1 MSDINIELLSDFV
14 PTSQLRAT
22 RNFIGEHKKIGERL
36 TRIIENMPATYGQE
50 NVKSQDKIVY
60 LHYFKGGSD
69 WYIVEKDSEPEQE
82 QAYGYVILNDDEQM
96 GEWGYISIVEL
107 LEVQVELDFFFEPK
121 KFREVMAERNGE
133 TNKPEINVNDIY
145 YTTAPEAYDYTGTKT
160 LELTGYTTDRG
171 KEYRKVFVPEN
182 NKSTQLPRYSSGNHG
197 AFSQADFDS
206 FVNYGSVKKKQDESI
221 AQAVSEIHDIFS
233 GKKIEVATVPSTE
246 THTETEIVENIIQT
260 EQNKAPLEK
269 IELQNPVLQD
279 LSYIPMS
286 DSCTSVDTIVPAS
299 MRYDMHRAIENIDR
313 RVNGVDEYVA
323 EKLGYVIGNCSIEQR
338 TEGLKCLCD
347 AFSAEQVDAIATA
360 IYNIEERGQGCIIGD
375 QTGIGKGRIAA
386 GMIRYAINRGLK
398 PIFITEKPRLF
409 SDIYRDIIA
418 IGSDDAIPFEYLER
432 YREVEKRIAVVE
444 DEGETDEDNDTDEEE
459 DMFEIVKVPVYKRN
473 KKYDSEIVGKKRV
486 VPFIVNGA
494 EKDTAIKDEQGNII
508 YKGLTPPKIKNYIA
522 TGTTPNDCNLIITT
536 YSQFNRVGSVKS
548 AFLQKVASG
557 NIVIMDESH
566 NASGE
571 SNIGMFLQEVLKET
585 KGVTFLSAT
594 FAKRPDNMPIYA
606 SKTVLSE
613 ANLDSES
620 LIRAITSGGVALQ
633 EIVSSNLVAEGQMIR
648 RERSFE
654 GIEVNYKYLD
664 ASQEKV
670 GLPNFNLELRHRAI
684 MDEATSIIRAIMDFQ
699 EDYVNPIID
708 KMDKLAVK
716 EYSSV
721 EKRKGTAKAGV
732 DNPPVFSGIFNI
744 INQLLF
750 SIKAEAVA
758 EVAIRRIKEGK
769 KPIIGFA
776 STMES
781 FLETLTN
788 DEGNKIQTG
797 DIINSDFSKVL
808 ERRLNS
814 VLRYTVKKPNG
825 DKEYEMIDV
834 YEQDEVFIGAYEII
848 ISRIQ
853 RSSIGIS
860 SSPIDVLI
868 DKLQSAG
875 YTVLEVTGRNKQLKM
890 LGNNRALVKNKLK
903 LSDIDSFRQFNDN
916 EIDCLL
922 INTAGATGAS
932 AHAIPTKKVSK
943 EQVKQRV
950 MIILQVELNIST
962 EVQKRGR
969 INRTGQILKP
979 IYDYVV
985 SAIPAEKRLMMMLQ
999 KKLKSLDANTTS
1011 NQKQSKIIINPS
1023 DVDFLNKIGDKI
1035 VFEYLLEYEEFNEK
1049 IGDPLKIGE
1058 IEEETGKA
1066 NYFEAAQK
1074 VSGRVAILSCKEQ
1087 EAFYDE
1093 IINRYIS
1100 TVEFLI
1106 ETDQY
1111 DLEVQDIDLRAE
1123 TKSKDVIIVG
1133 KGGESVFGRHSLLEK
1148 VEVQNLKK
1156 PFSKYE
1162 LDSLLKQSL
1171 GEFTSPTSLQISI
1184 IEKYKVYLRN
1194 ALALEKLEVVAHYD
1208 NLIENIIN
1216 EKQAKKSGDIV
1227 EYVKER
1233 RRNLED
1239 AKSEA
1244 LATLD
1249 KRYENRY
1256 EIVKK
1261 NLDFFT
1267 VGRVVGY
1274 PSITYTVD
1282 ATFYKAVFLG
1292 FQINEN
1298 TKNPYAP
1305 SSIKL
1310 RLALANSNKYVA
1322 VPMSK
1327 MDIISHIKSI
1337 TYSEIY
1343 GDTASRTI
1351 QNWDEIVAENS
1362 AERVTR
1368 YVITGNILQAYG
1380 NPELSGS
1387 LISYTTSTGGI
1398 KKGILMP
1405 DGFSPNAKR
1414 GKEALRITVPIIY
1427 ALPIIK
1433 SMTNGVL
1440 TTKDDFSFQRYNL
1453 STFRVSVSVS
1463 KMLGGKFYLDP
1474 IIQKLT
1480 KNGIFE
1486 KSGSQM
1492 TAFVDEYKIENLV
1505 QYLQDK
1511 FSCSI
1516 DLVQNQYDR
1525 IKDSIMVEDY
1535 LDEVKKPEP
1544 DVFIEKLTQ
1553 VDREEEARRA
1563 KEEAERK
1570 LAEEE
1575 AERER
1580 ELEEQRQK
1588 EQAIRELEKDQRKL
1602 AFQKKLMN
1610 VMRLFYHQEIE
1621 MARGGGIGKHKE
1633 PEWYTEI
1640 KNEAYKYGV
1649 EACKKGASRA
1659 PAQNKG
1665 FMELLDKLPNKN
1677 VGQKDTQELM
1687 KAFENGYYNENEKEL
1702 RKKFPEM
1709 YENR

>member
-1 MSDINIELLSDFV
+1 MSDINIALLSDFV
-14 PTSQLRAT
+14 STSQLRAT
-22 RNFIGEHKKIGERL
+22 RNFIGEHREVGERL
-36 TRIIENMPATYGQE
+36 TQIIENMPAVYGQE

-69 WYIVEKDSEPEQE
+69 WYIVEKDSEPEQL
-82 QAYGYVILNDDEQM
+82 QAYGYVILNGDEEM
-96 GEWGYISIVEL
+96 AEWGYVDITAL
-107 LEVQVELDFFFEPK
+107 LELQVELDFYFEPK
-121 KFREVMAERNGE
+121 KFSEVMAERNRE
-133 TNKPEINVNDIY
+133 
-145 YTTAPEAYDYTGTKT
+145 EARLNAVSQVY
-160 LELTGYTTDRG
+160 E
-171 KEYRKVFVPEN
+171 
-182 NKSTQLPRYSSGNHG
+182 S
-197 AFSQADFDS
+197 FS
-206 FVNYGSVKKKQDESI
+206 DESN
-221 AQAVSEIHDIFS
+221 V
-233 GKKIEVATVPSTE
+233 VATEPATE

-260 EQNKAPLEK
+260 EENKAPLET
-269 IELQNPVLQD
+269 IELQNPILQD
-279 LSYIPMS
+279 LSYIPQS
-286 DSCTSVDTIVPAS
+286 ESCTTVDTIVPAS
-299 MRYDMHRAIENIDR
+299 MRYDMHKAIENINR

-323 EKLGYVIGNCSIEQR
+323 EKLGYVVGNCSIDQR
-338 TEGLKCLCD
+338 AEGLKCLCD

-386 GMIRYAINRGLK
+386 GMIRYAINKGLK
-398 PIFITEKPRLF
+398 PIFITEKPNLF

-418 IGSDDAIPFEYLER
+418 IGSDDAIPFEYLES
-432 YREVEKRIAVVE
+432 YREVEKRIAQVE
-444 DEGETDEDNDTDEEE
+444 DEGDTDEDNDTDEEE

-494 EKDTAIKDEQGNII
+494 GRNKAIKDEQGNIL
-508 YKGLTPPKIKNYIA
+508 YKGLTGSTLKNYIA

-571 SNIGMFLQEVLKET
+571 SNIGMFLQEVLRET

-613 ANLDSES
+613 ANLDNES

-670 GLPNFNLELRHRAI
+670 GLPNFNLEQRHRAI
-684 MDEATSIIRAIMDFQ
+684 MDEATSIIRAIMEFQ
-699 EDYVNPIID
+699 EDYVNPIIG
-708 KMDKLAVK
+708 KMDKLAAK
-716 EYSSV
+716 EYASV
-721 EKRKGTAKAGV
+721 EIRKGTVKAGV

-814 VLRYTVKKPNG
+814 VLRYTKKLPNG

-834 YEQDEVFIGAYEII
+834 YEQDEVFIGAYESIL
-848 ISRIQ
+848 SRIQ
-853 RSSIGIS
+853 RGSIGIS

-868 DKLQSAG
+868 DKIQNAG

-890 LGNNRALVKNKLK
+890 LGNNRAQVKNKLK
-903 LSDIDSFRQFNDN
+903 ISTNDAFRQFNDN

-922 INTAGATGAS
+922 INTSGSTGAS

-950 MIILQVELNIST
+950 MIILQAELNINT

-969 INRTGQILKP
+969 INRTGQVLKP

-999 KKLKSLDANTTS
+999 RKLKSLDANTTS
-1011 NQKQSKIIINPS
+1011 NQKQSKILLNPS

-1035 VFEYLLEYEEFNEK
+1035 VFEYLLENEEFNEK
-1049 IGDPLKIGE
+1049 IGDPLKINE
-1058 IEEETGKA
+1058 IEDIEKA
-1066 NYFEAAQK
+1066 SYFEAAQK

-1111 DLEVQDIDLRAE
+1111 DLEVQDVDLRAE
-1123 TKSKDVIIVG
+1123 TKSKDVVIVG
-1133 KGGESVFGRHSLLEK
+1133 KGGESVFGRHSILEK
-1148 VEVQNLKK
+1148 VEVENLRK
-1156 PFSKYE
+1156 PFSKFE
-1162 LDSLLKQSL
+1162 LESLLKQSL
-1171 GEFTSPTSLQISI
+1171 GEFTSPASLQASI
-1184 IEKYKVYLRN
+1184 IEKYKIYMRN
-1194 ALALEKLEVVAHYD
+1194 TLALEKLEVVSHYD
-1208 NLIENIIN
+1208 NLIENIRN
-1216 EKQAKKSGDIV
+1216 EKQARRSNDID

-1233 RRNLED
+1233 RRDLED

-1249 KRYENRY
+1249 KRYGNRY

-1298 TKNPYAP
+1298 SKNPYAP

-1310 RLALANSNKYVA
+1310 RFAIANSNKYVA

-1327 MDIISHIKSI
+1327 MDIIAHIKSI

-1351 QNWDEIVAENS
+1351 QNWDEIVAESS
-1362 AERVTR
+1362 AEKVTR
-1368 YVITGNILQAYG
+1368 YVVTGNILQAYG

-1453 STFRVSVSVS
+1453 STFRISVSVS

-1480 KNGIFE
+1480 NSGVFE

-1492 TAFVDEYKIENLV
+1492 TAFVDEHKIENLV

-1511 FSCSI
+1511 FGCSV

-1525 IKDSIMVEDY
+1525 IKDSIKVEDY
-1535 LDEVKKPEP
+1535 LDEIKKPEP
-1544 DVFIEKLTQ
+1544 EVFIEKLTQ

-1570 LAEEE
+1570 LAEEQ

-1588 EQAIRELEKDQRKL
+1588 EQAIREIEKDQRKL

-1621 MARGGGIGKHKE
+1621 MARGGGIGKHKD
-1633 PEWYTEI
+1633 PEWLTEI

-1649 EACKKGASRA
+1649 EACKAGASRA

-1665 FMELLDKLPNKN
+1665 FMELLDKLTSKN
-1677 VGQKDTQELM
+1677 VGNKDSQELM

-1702 RKKFPEM
+1702 RKKFPKM
-1709 YENR
+1709 YEKR